1 MPPRTILVSG
11 ASGLIGSSL
20 LSELEKAGNR
30 VLRLVRREP
39 RGANELRWNPS
50 AHLFDER
57 QLATVDVVVNLAGET
72 VAQRWTTAS
81 RRRIR
86 DSRVAGTDAIV
97 TAIGKTPKRPLTLI
111 NASAIGFYGDRGDD
125 PLDEKDQAGRGFLAE
140 ICRQWESA
148 AKVAARYGARVV
160 TMRTGVVLSPKGGAL
175 AAMLTPFRLG
185 VGGRLGNGKQWMSWI
200 ALDDVVRGIVW
211 LIEHTEIAGPVN
223 MTAPNPVTN
232 AELTRALGKAMH
244 RPTVFPVPS
253 LVLRAIFGEM
263 AEETMLASQRAVP
276 RVLLASGFEFESP
289 TIDDALARTLAGISS
304 AVG

>member
-11 ASGLIGSSL
+11 ASGLIGSAL
-20 LSELEKAGNR
+20 VPELERAGHR

-57 QLATVDVVVNLAGET
+57 LLANVDVIVNLAGET

-97 TAIGKTPKRPLTLI
+97 AAIGKTPKRPMTLI
-111 NASAIGFYGDRGDD
+111 NASAVGLYGNRGAD
-125 PLDEKDQAGRGFLAE
+125 PLDEEEPAGRGFLAE
-140 ICRQWESA
+140 ICRQWEAS
-148 AKVAARYGARVV
+148 AKVATRYGARVV

-175 AAMLTPFRLG
+175 PTMLTPFRLG
-185 VGGRLGNGKQWMSWI
+185 VGGRLGNGRQWMSWI
-200 ALDDVVRGIVW
+200 TLDDLVRGIVW
-211 LIEHTEIAGPVN
+211 LIDHPEISGPVN

-232 AELTRALGKAMH
+232 ADFTRAMGRALH
-244 RPTVFPVPS
+244 RPTVLPVPS
-253 LVLRAIFGEM
+253 IALGLIFGEM
-263 AEETMLASQRAVP
+263 AEET
-276 RVLLASGFEFESP
+276 LLA
-289 TIDDALARTLAGISS
+289 AGD
-304 AVG
+304 